1 MPWKTMDVR
10 EQRVQFVVA
19 AIRKEKPFSALCQ
32 EFGISRPTGMLWRE
46 RYEREGL
53 AGIAER
59 SRRPHHSPTRTDA
72 EMEQQVVELRRR
84 YPDWGARKL
93 RVVLGREGV
102 ELPSSTI
109 HRILLRHDL
118 VRESQRRRQ
127 ALQRFERSPMNYG
140 RWILKAPRDGT
151 RLWGHCLCSMIT
163 AATCWSC
170 RQCGVHVPSWYASSW
185 KLRFS
190 AVGFRRQCSWITA
203 FRGGA
208 RWRRAEPRC

>member
-1 MPWKTMDVR
+1 MDVR
-10 EQRVQFVVA
+10 EQRVRFVVA

-59 SRRPHHSPTRTDA
+59 SRRPQHSPMRTEA
-72 EMEQQVVELRRR
+72 ETEQRVVEMRRR

-93 RVVLGREGV
+93 QVLLSREGV
-102 ELPSSTI
+102 ELTSSTI

-127 ALQRFERSPMNYG
+127 ALQRFERS
-140 RWILKAPRDGT
+140 APNELWQMDFKSPKGWNSTVGPLSVLDDHSRYVLVLQAVWST
-151 RLWGHCLCSMIT
+151 RAELVREQLET
-163 AATCWSC
+163 AFVS
-170 RQCGVHVPSWYASSW
+170 CGV
-185 KLRFS
+185 
-190 AVGFRRQCSWITA
+190 RRRCLWITA
-203 FRGGA
+203 YRGGA
-208 RWRRAEPRC
+208 RWQRAEPRA

>member
-10 EQRVQFVVA
+10 EQRVRFVVA

-46 RYEREGL
+46 RYERAGL

-72 EMEQQVVELRRR
+72 EMEQRVIEMRRR

-93 RVVLGREGV
+93 QVLLSREGA

-127 ALQRFERSPMNYG
+127 ALQRFERSTPNE
-140 RWILKAPRDGT
+140 
-151 RLWGHCLCSMIT
+151 LWQMDFKSPKGWNSTVGPLSVLDDHSRYVLVLH
-163 AATCWSC
+163 AVWS
-170 RQCGVHVPSWYASSW
+170 
-185 KLRFS
+185 
-190 AVGFRRQCSWITA
+190 T
-203 FRGGA
+203 
-208 RWRRAEPRC
+208 RAELVRE